1 MLWSLL
7 RRHLRPYRG
16 HVLAVVVLQLA
27 TILATL
33 YLPSLN
39 ADIIDR
45 GVATGDTD
53 YIWRVGGLML
63 AVAMVQVITAISSV
77 WFGARTSMGIGR
89 DIRRSIYTRVDRF
102 STEEMGRFGA
112 ATLITRGTNDVQ
124 QVQMLVLMTLNFMV
138 MVPIMSIGG
147 IIMAIQEDPGLSW
160 LVWVSVPVLLVIVLL
175 LVRKLM
181 PLFQRMQDN
190 IDAINGVMREQI
202 MGIRVVRA
210 FVREK
215 HETRRFTDA
224 NATLTDTS
232 VRIGRLFV
240 IMGPAITIVLHLATA
255 AVLWF
260 GGHRVD
266 AGLVEVGSLT
276 AFMQYLLQILMAVM
290 MGTFMFMMFPRAI
303 ISARR
308 VVEILDTAPA
318 MAEAMSPRPL
328 PADDI
333 EAQQTAL
340 EMTTGADPTAA
351 ATAPPAA
358 AATGHDGHGRHP
370 GHGVS
375 VEFRDVTFAYPGA
388 DAPVLDG
395 VSFTAPAGQT
405 TAIIGSTGSG
415 KSTLVHLVPR
425 LYDAT
430 EGQVLID
437 GVEVTELSR
446 ATLSAAVGLVPQK
459 PYLFSGTIGENLR
472 FGDPGA
478 SDDQLWDA
486 LDTAQ
491 ATEFVAERTT
501 GSGDQARTGLDS
513 GVSQGGTNVS
523 GGQRQRLCIARTL
536 VARPRVYVFDDSFS
550 ALDVTTDAKV
560 RAGLSDYTEGATTLV
575 IAQRISTIT
584 GADQILVLEE
594 GRIVGRGT
602 HDQLLETSETYR
614 EIVDSQ
620 ITVEEPV

>member
-1 MLWSLL
+1 MLWTLL

-16 HVLAVVVLQLA
+16 HVLAVVVLQLVA
-27 TILATL
+27 ILATL

-39 ADIIDR
+39 ADIIDN
-45 GVATGDTD
+45 GVATGDTG

-63 AVAMVQVITAISSV
+63 AVAMVQVVAAIAAV
-77 WFGARTSMGIGR
+77 WFGARASMGIGR

-102 STEEMGRFGA
+102 STEEMDRFGA

-124 QVQMLVLMTLNFMV
+124 QIQMLVLMTLNMMV

-147 IIMAIQEDPGLSW
+147 IVMAIQEDPGLSW

-175 LVRKLM
+175 LVRRLM
-181 PLFQRMQDN
+181 PLFQRMQNN
-190 IDAINGVMREQI
+190 IDDINGVMREQI

-215 HETRRFTDA
+215 HEAQRFTGA

-240 IMGPAITIVLHLATA
+240 IMGPAITIVLHLATV

-260 GGHRVD
+260 GGQRVD
-266 AGLVEVGSLT
+266 AGLVQVGSLT

-290 MGTFMFMMFPRAI
+290 MGTFMFMMFPRALI
-303 ISARR
+303 AARR
-308 VVEILDTAPA
+308 VVEVLDTAPS
-318 MAEAMSPRPL
+318 MAEAMDPSPL
-328 PADDI
+328 PADAADA
-333 EAQQTAL
+333 EQAAVA
-340 EMTTGADPTAA
+340 MTTGAE
-351 ATAPPAA
+351 PAA
-358 AATGHDGHGRHP
+358 GSAD
-370 GHGVS
+370 HGVS

-415 KSTLVHLVPR
+415 KSTLIHLVPR

-430 EGQVLID
+430 DGQVLID
-437 GVEVTELSR
+437 GVPVTELSR
-446 ATLSAAVGLVPQK
+446 AALSRAVGLVPQK

-472 FGDPGA
+472 FGDPEA
-478 SDDQLWDA
+478 RDDQLWDA

-501 GSGDQARTGLDS
+501 GTGDQARTGLES

-536 VARPRVYVFDDSFS
+536 AARPRVYVFDDSFS

-560 RAGLSDYTEGATTLV
+560 RAGLAEYTQGATTLIV
-575 IAQRISTIT
+575 AQRISTIT

-602 HDQLLETSETYR
+602 HEELLESSETYR

>member
-1 MLWSLL
+1 MLWTLI
-7 RRHLRPYRG
+7 RRHLRPYLP
-16 HVLAVVVLQLA
+16 HVAAVAVLQLA
-27 TILATL
+27 TVLATL

-39 ADIIDR
+39 ADIIDN

-63 AVAMVQVITAISSV
+63 IVAMVQVITAIASV
-77 WFGARTSMGIGR
+77 WFGARAAMGLGR
-89 DIRRSIYTRVDRF
+89 DIRRSVYTRVDRF
-102 STEEMGRFGA
+102 STEEMGRYGA
-112 ATLITRGTNDVQ
+112 PTLITRATNDVQ

-147 IIMAIQEDPGLSW
+147 IVMAIQEDPGLSW
-160 LVWVSVPVLLVIVLL
+160 LVWVSVPVLMVIVGL
-175 LVRKLM
+175 LVTRLM

-190 IDAINGVMREQI
+190 IDSINGVMREQI

-210 FVREK
+210 FVREE
-215 HETRRFTDA
+215 HETGRFRDA

-266 AGLVEVGSLT
+266 AGLVEVGALT

-308 VVEILDTAPA
+308 IGEVLETAPTLHEPA
-318 MAEAMSPRPL
+318 SPTPL
-328 PADDI
+328 PA
-333 EAQQTAL
+333 AGG
-340 EMTTGADPTAA
+340 GA
-351 ATAPPAA
+351 
-358 AATGHDGHGRHP
+358 
-370 GHGVS
+370 S

-388 DAPVLDG
+388 ESPVLDG
-395 VSFTAPAGQT
+395 VSFTAEAGRT

-415 KSTLVHLVPR
+415 KTTLVSLIPR
-425 LYDAT
+425 LHDAT
-430 EGQVLID
+430 GGQVLLD
-437 GVEVTELSR
+437 GVPVTDLARADISR
-446 ATLSAAVGLVPQK
+446 TVGLVPQK
-459 PYLFSGTIGENLR
+459 PYLFSGTIAHNLR
-472 FGDPGA
+472 FGDPA
-478 SDDQLWDA
+478 ADDAALWEA
-486 LDTAQ
+486 LEVAQ
-491 ATEFVAERTT
+491 GDGFVRERST
-501 GSGDQARTGLDS
+501 GEGEDVATGLDS
-513 GVSQGGTNVS
+513 TVSQGGTNVS

-536 VARPRVYVFDDSFS
+536 VAAPRVFVFDDSFS

-560 RAGLSDYTEGATTLV
+560 REGLASRTRGATTIIV
-575 IAQRISTIT
+575 AQRISTIT
-584 GADQILVLEE
+584 SADQILVLEE

-602 HDQLLETSETYR
+602 HEELLESSETYR

-620 ITVEEPV
+620 ITAEEMA

>member
-1 MLWSLL
+1 MLWTLI
-7 RRHLRPYRG
+7 RRHLRPYLP
-16 HVLAVVVLQLA
+16 HVAAVAVLQLA
-27 TILATL
+27 TVLATL

-39 ADIIDR
+39 ADIIDN

-63 AVAMVQVITAISSV
+63 LVAMVQLITAIASV
-77 WFGARTSMGIGR
+77 WFGARVSMGMGR

-102 STEEMGRFGA
+102 SSEEMARYGA
-112 ATLITRGTNDVQ
+112 PTLITRATNDVQ

-160 LVWVSVPVLLVIVLL
+160 LVWVSVPLLMLIVGF
-175 LVRKLM
+175 LVRELM

-190 IDAINGVMREQI
+190 IDSINGVMREQI

-210 FVREK
+210 FVREQ
-215 HETRRFTDA
+215 HETERFRDA

-266 AGLVEVGSLT
+266 AELVQVGALT

-303 ISARR
+303 ISGRR
-308 VVEILDTAPA
+308 ISEVLETVPTLAEPA
-318 MAEAMSPRPL
+318 QPV
-328 PADDI
+328 
-333 EAQQTAL
+333 TL
-340 EMTTGADPTAA
+340 EGEGGA
-351 ATAPPAA
+351 
-358 AATGHDGHGRHP
+358 
-370 GHGVS
+370 S
-375 VEFRDVTFAYPGA
+375 IEFRDVTFAYPGA
-388 DAPVLDG
+388 ESPVLDG
-395 VSFTAPAGQT
+395 VSFTAEAGRT
-405 TAIIGSTGSG
+405 TAIIGSTGAG
-415 KSTLVHLVPR
+415 KTTLVSLIPR
-425 LYDAT
+425 LHDAT
-430 EGQVLID
+430 SGQVLID
-437 GVEVTELSR
+437 GVPVTDLSR
-446 ATLSAAVGLVPQK
+446 QSISAAVGLVPQK
-459 PYLFSGTIGENLR
+459 PYLFSGTIGHNLR
-472 FGDPGA
+472 FGDPTA
-478 SDDQLWDA
+478 DDERLWRA
-486 LDTAQ
+486 LDVAQ
-491 ATEFVAERTT
+491 GTEFVTDRTT
-501 GSGDQARTGLDS
+501 GEGESAATGLDS
-513 GVSQGGTNVS
+513 AVSQGGTNVS
-523 GGQRQRLCIARTL
+523 GGQRQRLCIARAL
-536 VARPRVYVFDDSFS
+536 VAAPRVYVFDDSFS

-560 RAGLSDYTEGATTLV
+560 REGLAQHTRGATTIIV
-575 IAQRISTIT
+575 AQRISTIT

-602 HDQLLETSETYR
+602 HEELLESSRTYR

-620 ITVEEPV
+620 ITVEETA